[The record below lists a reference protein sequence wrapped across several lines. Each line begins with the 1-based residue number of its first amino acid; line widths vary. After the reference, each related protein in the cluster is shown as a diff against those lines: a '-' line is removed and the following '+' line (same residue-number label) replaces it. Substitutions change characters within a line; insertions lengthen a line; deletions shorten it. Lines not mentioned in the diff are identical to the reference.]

1 MRCSS
6 INPILNIIPKKV
18 NNTFKRN
25 NKDEHIDVYK
35 KRLEKRDYIDND
47 ATVKALNELSTL
59 AFIGAAV
66 PMALKIDL
74 TKKLN
79 TSEKTSVGLIAVA
92 TGLVIA
98 EIIKKCQ
105 LSKQYDKETSN

>member
-1 MRCSS
+1 MQINS
-6 INPILNIIPKKV
+6 ISTLNY
-18 NNTFKRN
+18 NNVFKRN
-25 NKDEHIDVYK
+25 RKDERIDEYK

-66 PMALKIDL
+66 PMALKMDL

-79 TSEKTSVGLIAVA
+79 TSEKTSVGLMIAA
-92 TGLVIA
+92 AGFMIA
-98 EIIKKCQ
+98 GIIKKSQ
-105 LSKQYDKETSN
+105 LSEQYDRETSN

>member
-1 MRCSS
+1 MQINS
-6 INPILNIIPKKV
+6 ISTLNY
-18 NNTFKRN
+18 NNVFKRN
-25 NKDEHIDVYK
+25 RKDERIDVYK

-66 PMALKIDL
+66 PMALKMDL

-79 TSEKTSVGLIAVA
+79 TSEKTSVGLMIAA
-92 TGLVIA
+92 AGFMIA
-98 EIIKKCQ
+98 EIIKKSQ
-105 LSKQYDKETSN
+105 LSEQYDRETSN

>member
-1 MRCSS
+1 MQINS
-6 INPILNIIPKKV
+6 ISTLNY
-18 NNTFKRN
+18 NNVFKRN
-25 NKDEHIDVYK
+25 RKDERIDVYK

-66 PMALKIDL
+66 PMALKMDL

-79 TSEKTSVGLIAVA
+79 TSEKTSVGLMIAA
-92 TGLVIA
+92 AGFMIA
-98 EIIKKCQ
+98 GIIKKSQ
-105 LSKQYDKETSN
+105 LSEQYDRETSN